1 MGFLTAVLRSHWGR
15 CIAERQLECG
25 RHGWR
30 SLACSCCGPVLMEA
44 QSRVAVR
51 RLDWSDVLVTGGVI
65 LLVIGLWTMA
75 PPWAM
80 VLMGGVSIVGGLLL
94 GTAISS
100 RK

>member
-1 MGFLTAVLRSHWGR
+1 M
-15 CIAERQLECG
+15 
-25 RHGWR
+25 
-30 SLACSCCGPVLMEA
+30 
-44 QSRVAVR
+44 R

>member
-1 MGFLTAVLRSHWGR
+1 
-15 CIAERQLECG
+15 
-25 RHGWR
+25 
-30 SLACSCCGPVLMEA
+30 MEA

-65 LLVIGLWTMA
+65 LLVVGLWTMA